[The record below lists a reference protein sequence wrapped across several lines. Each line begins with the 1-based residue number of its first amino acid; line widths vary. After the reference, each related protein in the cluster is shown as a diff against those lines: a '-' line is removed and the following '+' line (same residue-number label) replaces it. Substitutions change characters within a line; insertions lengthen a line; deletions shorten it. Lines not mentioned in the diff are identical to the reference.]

1 MVVHTS
7 ATAGNNGG
15 IGTISAKMTV
25 NGIEIANASSVVTQS
40 GYQNPRFNLTGVFT
54 ASGTTAQLKAS
65 FSANGVGANVSGR
78 SQRTAV
84 IRIG

>member
-15 IGTISAKMTV
+15 VGTISARMTV
-25 NGIEIANASSVVTQS
+25 NDIEVASASSVVTQS

-54 ASGTTAQLKAS
+54 ANGTTAQFKAS
-65 FSANGVGANVSGR
+65 FTANGVGANISAYG
-78 SQRTAV
+78 QKTAV